1 MSGVHR
7 LAGEY
12 VRGRLA
18 RREIL
23 ASTGMRVSTVLRLFG
38 RTFGGRDIAKMGR
51 GDIERWLGSRAH
63 LGAGTLRNEVVIV
76 RGFVKWLR
84 ANRHLK
90 ADPMI
95 LVRSPRVPR
104 SVPRALTDDEARRLW
119 FALPD
124 ARARAIVGLMIG
136 IGLRRAEVISLQTG
150 DWDRVAGT
158 LFVVGKGGHER
169 LVPVPTH
176 VGRIL
181 DVYVPNLRAGPMIRR
196 EDGTHA
202 ISNSYVGRL
211 MRTWMEA
218 AGIKQSAHDG
228 KACHSLRHTLASR
241 VADAEPDLRV
251 LQQILGHV
259 SLTSTQVYLRHAEMG
274 KLRSA
279 LESAA

>member
-1 MSGVHR
+1 MSIHR

-12 VRGRLA
+12 VRGRVV

-23 ASTGMRVSTVLRLFG
+23 ASSGRRVGAVLRLFG
-38 RTFGGRDIAKMGR
+38 RTFGARDVAKMGR
-51 GDIERWLGSRAH
+51 GDIERWLDSRGHVA
-63 LGAGTLRNEVVIV
+63 ASTLRNEIVIV
-76 RGFVKWLR
+76 RGFVTWLR
-84 ANRHLK
+84 ETRRLK

-95 LVRSPRVPR
+95 MVKSPKVPR

-119 FALPD
+119 AVLPD
-124 ARARAIVGLMIG
+124 ARARAIVALMIG

-158 LFVVGKGGHER
+158 LFIVGKGGHER
-169 LVPVPTH
+169 LVPVPVW
-176 VGRIL
+176 VGALL
-181 DVYVPNLRAGPMIRR
+181 DQYVSSLRTGPMISR
-196 EDGTHA
+196 EDGLHA
-202 ISNSYVGRL
+202 ISNSYVGML
-211 MRTWMEA
+211 MRAWMET
-218 AGIKQSAHDG
+218 AGIKHAPHDG

-241 VADAEPDLRV
+241 VADTTPDLRV